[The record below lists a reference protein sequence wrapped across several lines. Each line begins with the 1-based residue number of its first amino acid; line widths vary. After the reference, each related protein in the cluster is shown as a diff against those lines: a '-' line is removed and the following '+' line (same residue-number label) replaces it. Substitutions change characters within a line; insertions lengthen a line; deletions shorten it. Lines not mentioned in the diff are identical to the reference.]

1 MKKNSL
7 NSLCLVCAFLWNK
20 FVIFRAKFRHV
31 LDESDEKYDQAVYR
45 VFNQICLILNTKEV
59 IDAYE
64 LTRRDKIIGGFK
76 FLLLIVLADIFIS
89 TIFDSLYQVMVCT
102 FNFYMLIPS
111 LFYAVV
117 GLAGVV
123 SMFIPKRRFL
133 INLEENVKTVSR
145 VTLTS
150 VYISIFAVNALM
162 VQIFYTLGAI
172 VKDPCIHNL
181 VYVMSANFFPCI
193 VTVCVI
199 CLSKYSVCILSAIQK
214 IKIELFFASTN

>member
-7 NSLCLVCAFLWNK
+7 SAICLLCVIIWNK

-31 LDESDEKYDQAVYR
+31 LDESDEKYDQVVYR
-45 VFNQICLILNTKEV
+45 VFNQIFLILNTKEI
-59 IDAYE
+59 IDVEE
-64 LTRRDKIIGGFK
+64 LTRRDKITGGFK
-76 FLLLIVLADIFIS
+76 FVLLIVLADIFIS

-111 LFYAVV
+111 LFYSVV

-123 SMFIPKRRFL
+123 LVFIPKRRFL

-181 VYVMSANFFPCI
+181 VYVMSINFFPCI
-193 VTVCVI
+193 VTVGAI
-199 CLSKYSVCILSAIQK
+199 CMSKYSVCILSAIQK
-214 IKIELFFASTN
+214 NKIELFF